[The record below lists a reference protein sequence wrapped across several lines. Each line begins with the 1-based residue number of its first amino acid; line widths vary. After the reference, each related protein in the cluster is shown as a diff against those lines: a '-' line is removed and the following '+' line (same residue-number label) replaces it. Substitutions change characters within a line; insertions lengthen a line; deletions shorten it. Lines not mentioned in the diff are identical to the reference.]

1 MRPPAGDTDL
11 QELPFRT
18 LGAVLL
24 AAAAL
29 LYGARLG
36 ATGFWAPDE
45 PRYGH
50 VAEEIRSGR
59 HGAAGLV
66 LLHVNGEPY
75 TQKPPLYFWL
85 AAATGAPGGRVSEA
99 AARLPSALAGVALVG
114 VVLAFG
120 RRLLG
125 ARSALLG
132 AALALTGFELADN
145 ARRVQ
150 LDVLLTLFETLA
162 LAAFWRIDAGRR
174 AQGPARH
181 GDGAGGQARN
191 QLWLHAALGLA
202 VLTKGPVGFLVPVL
216 TMAVFLAWEGRLPS
230 LRMAFPWWGPLLS
243 IAPALAWIAG
253 AVALAPPGF
262 FGEAVLDNLFGRF
275 FTGTSHER
283 PFYYYLY
290 QFPLNFLPWFLLAP
304 AVWSAGRREVFAT
317 GVDPGAQRSWRFLLV
332 WVTTTLAFFSLSSG
346 KRGIYALTCHPA
358 AALLVADAVWRRAR
372 ARGGVPPLVH
382 AVTALLAAGLA
393 AGGVWV
399 AIADPLRNPA
409 ASLATGG
416 AALAVAAL
424 GAVAAPAL
432 ARVGAP
438 LGARLA
444 LPVAM
449 VFAFELVLFTVTWPA
464 RDPEKSPRAIAEAAA
479 ALTPDSGAIGL
490 VGDRALTGGLAY
502 YGRRR
507 VAPLD
512 SPEEIAR
519 FFADGGR
526 AVVVQAR
533 KLDRVTAAAP
543 VAIAFRTREGSR
555 QLVVAT
561 PRPAGGE

>member
-1 MRPPAGDTDL
+1 MTNPPHRVLAAG
-11 QELPFRT
+11 
-18 LGAVLL
+18 LL

-50 VAEEIRSGR
+50 VAEEVRAGR
-59 HGAAGLV
+59 HGPVGWI
-66 LLHVNGEPY
+66 LLHLNGEPY

-85 AAATGAPGGRVSEA
+85 AAAAGAPGGRVGEA
-99 AARLPSALAGVALVG
+99 AARLPSALAGVALVALA
-114 VVLAFG
+114 LAFG
-120 RRLLG
+120 RRLVG
-125 ARSALLG
+125 APAALLG
-132 AALALTGFELADN
+132 AALLATGFELADN

-150 LDVLLTLFETLA
+150 LDVLLALFETIGLY
-162 LAAFWRIDAGRR
+162 AFWRLDRGAGGRR
-174 AQGPARH
+174 AHQALLH
-181 GDGAGGQARN
+181 G
-191 QLWLHAALGLA
+191 ALGLA

-216 TMAVFLAWEGRLPS
+216 VMATYLAAERRLGD
-230 LRMAFPWWGPLLS
+230 LRAAFPWWGPLLS
-243 IAPALAWIAG
+243 IAPGLAWIAG

-275 FTGTSHER
+275 FAGTSHQR

-304 AVWSAGRREVFAT
+304 AVWVAGRREVFA
-317 GVDPGAQRSWRFLLV
+317 PGADPEARRAWRFLLA
-332 WVTTTLAFFSLSSG
+332 WVAATLVFFSLSSG

-358 AALLVADAVWRRAR
+358 AALLVADAVWRRACTLGR
-372 ARGGVPPLVH
+372 VPPLVH
-382 AVTALLAAGLA
+382 GVTALLAAGLA
-393 AGGVWV
+393 GGGLWV
-399 AIADPLRNPA
+399 AIADPLRDPA

-416 AALAVAAL
+416 AALAIAAL

-432 ARVGAP
+432 GRAGAP

-444 LPVAM
+444 LPIAM

-479 ALTPDSGAIGL
+479 ALTPEGGAVGL
-490 VGDRALTGGLAY
+490 VGDRALVGGLVY
-502 YGRRR
+502 YGGRR
-507 VAPLD
+507 VVSLGTR
-512 SPEEIAR
+512 EEIAQ
-519 FFADGGR
+519 FFAAGGR

-533 KLDRVTAAAP
+533 KLERVEAAAP
-543 VAIAFRTREGSR
+543 VAVAFRAREGR
-555 QLVVAT
+555 RALVVAT
-561 PRPAGGE
+561 PRAPGDG